1 MSTALARILSTRLTI
16 LEELAPGPR
25 VAHTRIH
32 FRELPSERRPV
43 QFAVLTASHFRCELE
58 PELEARGFDGVAIRE
73 PSDLEIAEL
82 QDFHL
87 VPEWI
92 RWVMACPAS
101 AAEWIEG
108 LPGSDL
114 RSQMR
119 RKLRASTPV
128 RVETTLLF
136 FCVFVVWFLLLFVLV
151 FLLFCGFFFFWP
163 PVAGLRAK
171 LNLPLPTKADATV
184 DPGVIR
190 MFMFD
195 ENDRL
200 IGGALLS
207 VDEVEKTLR
216 LRAAAYEATSRAA
229 RELSVRGIHE
239 MIEVGRSLGIAYL
252 SSGDDP
258 NL

>member
-58 PELEARGFDGVAIRE
+58 PELEARRFDGVAIRE

-82 QDFHL
+82 QDFL
-87 VPEWI
+87 QVPEWI

-128 RVETTLLF
+128 RVETT
-136 FCVFVVWFLLLFVLV
+136 
-151 FLLFCGFFFFWP
+151 P
-163 PVAGLRAK
+163 
-171 LNLPLPTKADATV
+171 
-184 DPGVIR
+184 
-190 MFMFD
+190 M
-195 ENDRL
+195 
-200 IGGALLS
+200 
-207 VDEVEKTLR
+207 TLR
-216 LRAAAYEATSRAA
+216 DYEAWHTQLYVPEIMSKCGAIP
-229 RELSVRGIHE
+229 SW
-239 MIEVGRSLGIAYL
+239 
-252 SSGDDP
+252 
-258 NL
+258 